1 MKIRKKFLLVFLL
14 TLYLVVVTFFI
25 FTDFIFVRLYYPISL
40 IVFTLFLAT
49 NLPPIVIFIIH
60 KNEKELRLELR
71 NKEAALSA
79 SHQRWDSL
87 LNMLPQMVFEYESDD
102 KAKIVF
108 VNEFGLKLLGYKDL
122 GEVSGKSAFD
132 FFDASDKEHL
142 IEERKRVLH
151 HKSTSINEYI
161 CVKKNGK
168 HFPVALYSAPV
179 YDTDKNL
186 CGVRGVLV
194 DLSEINQFRETID
207 KLKNLDKIKDDFL
220 NIAAHELKTP
230 LTTLLMMAEML
241 KIKSQE
247 IESNDIGDQAD
258 MILRETKRL
267 RRVVDQILTVT
278 RFENGKSFESE
289 KSFDLVAAL
298 KDFQP
303 DLQFLASSRKTEI
316 AFHIPDK
323 TAFVMAHKDR
333 LMEVVYNFVDNA
345 LKYGRGTKVIKL
357 NAIVDKKEIRVEVVD
372 QGNGIEAEG
381 LKNIFLKFSQLDDPL
396 QRRQEGI
403 GLGLYIC
410 RLIIENYH
418 GKIGVDSVPKK
429 GSTFYFTLPLKK

>member
-1 MKIRKKFLLVFLL
+1 MNLS
-14 TLYLVVVTFFI
+14 
-25 FTDFIFVRLYYPISL
+25 SL
-40 IVFTLFLAT
+40 QVLDL
-49 NLPPIVIFIIH
+49 
-60 KNEKELRLELR
+60 
-71 NKEAALSA
+71 
-79 SHQRWDSL
+79 Q
-87 LNMLPQMVFEYESDD
+87 FEQ
-102 KAKIVF
+102 
-108 VNEFGLKLLGYKDL
+108 NRLGYD
-122 GEVSGKSAFD
+122 
-132 FFDASDKEHL
+132 
-142 IEERKRVLH
+142 
-151 HKSTSINEYI
+151 
-161 CVKKNGK
+161 
-168 HFPVALYSAPV
+168 
-179 YDTDKNL
+179 
-186 CGVRGVLV
+186 
-194 DLSEINQFRETID
+194 
-207 KLKNLDKIKDDFL
+207 
-220 NIAAHELKTP
+220 
-230 LTTLLMMAEML
+230 
-241 KIKSQE
+241 QE
-247 IESNDIGDQAD
+247 
-258 MILRETKRL
+258 
-267 RRVVDQILTVT
+267 
-278 RFENGKSFESE
+278 
-289 KSFDLVAAL
+289 
-298 KDFQP
+298 P